1 MITMIRFLIILLLGF
16 IFLHACVR
24 ILTGCQP
31 IPAGDVYDK
40 QAKLVGF
47 VQHKGS
53 TQVYFVLRSNCW
65 CDTVIINYQWEK
77 VSVDQ
82 TRYIQNEKYT
92 IHYKDG
98 KAASFSKN
106 L

>member
-1 MITMIRFLIILLLGF
+1 MIRFLIILLLGF

-31 IPAGDVYDK
+31 IPAGDLYSK

-47 VQHKGS
+47 VQHKGC
-53 TQVYFVLRSNCW
+53 TQVYFVLRSDCW

-77 VSVDQ
+77 LNVDL
-82 TRYIQNEKYT
+82 TRYIQNERYT
-92 IHYKDG
+92 IQYKDG
-98 KAASFSKN
+98 KAVSFSKN